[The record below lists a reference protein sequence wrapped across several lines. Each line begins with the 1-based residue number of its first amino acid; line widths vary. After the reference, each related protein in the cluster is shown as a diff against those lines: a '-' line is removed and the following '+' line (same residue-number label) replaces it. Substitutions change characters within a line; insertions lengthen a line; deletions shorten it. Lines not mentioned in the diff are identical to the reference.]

1 MKKNNG
7 FTIIEVLVVVS
18 IMGILLSV
26 VIANFG
32 GSREK
37 NNVTYAKNNLVSTL
51 HKIQS
56 FSLSSR
62 DISPGCPANSY
73 QVVFNTTTDNLTYK
87 VEGTGNSTCST
98 PVTQEI
104 VRLPAGVHISNISVT
119 RADNTVTLAPSSTV
133 YFMVPY
139 GKVAMIYSGG
149 QASTPTKEYNDIM
162 TITLSTASGSLST
175 NVYIN
180 GITGNITAQ

>member
-1 MKKNNG
+1 MKKNSG

-18 IMGILLSV
+18 IMGVLLSV

-32 GSREK
+32 RNREQ
-37 NNVTYAKNNLVSTL
+37 NVTYAKNNLVSTL

-73 QVVFNTTTDNLTYK
+73 QVVFNTVASNQTYT
-87 VEGTGNSTCST
+87 VAGTGNSTCST
-98 PVTQEI
+98 PVTQET
-104 VRLPAGVHISNISVT
+104 VRLPGGVYISNISVT

-133 YFMVPY
+133 YFTVPY

-149 QASTPTKEYNDIM
+149 QDSTPTKEYNDIM
-162 TITLSTASGSLST
+162 TITLSTANGSLSA

-180 GITGNITAQ
+180 GITGNVTAQ